1 MLYCCGRTELFRP
14 LLFLGQSVEISSYLF
29 AFLISRGLPVDELRW
44 IKQRGDFFTGTLM
57 SYMCLMNAFSKK
69 TALEEKGQYVP
80 KAHFRNRNEPML
92 CTGCIT
98 FMLA

>member
-29 AFLISRGLPVDELRW
+29 AFLISRGLPVDELRR
-44 IKQRGDFFTGTLM
+44 IKQRSDFFTDTLM
-57 SYMCLMNAFSKK
+57 SYKCLMNAFSKK
-69 TALEEKGQYVP
+69 TAVGEKGRHVP
-80 KAHFRNRNEPML
+80 KIHFRNLNEPML
-92 CTGCIT
+92 CKGCNT